1 MISNETH
8 KKLVD
13 AAVDFG
19 FHSQHL
25 RRLVSAG
32 TVMAD
37 RDDQGRIWIPNTE
50 KERYEQAKVTE
61 KKPHTPPK
69 RVYIPRR
76 IVGARTIKSCLM
88 EYISSGLLSRE
99 QADIMAEGLD
109 IIEKVEVAKD
119 AKRA

>member
-1 MISNETH
+1 MISTETH
-8 KKLVD
+8 KKLAD

-32 TVMAD
+32 TVKAD

-50 KERYEQAKVTE
+50 KERYEQAKAD
-61 KKPHTPPK
+61 KKQPHTPPK

-76 IVGARTIKSCLM
+76 IVGVRTIKSCLK
-88 EYISSGLLSRE
+88 EYVSLGLLSRE
-99 QADIMAEGLD
+99 QADIMTEGLN
-109 IIEKVEVAKD
+109 IIEKVEVSKHAKHT
-119 AKRA
+119 